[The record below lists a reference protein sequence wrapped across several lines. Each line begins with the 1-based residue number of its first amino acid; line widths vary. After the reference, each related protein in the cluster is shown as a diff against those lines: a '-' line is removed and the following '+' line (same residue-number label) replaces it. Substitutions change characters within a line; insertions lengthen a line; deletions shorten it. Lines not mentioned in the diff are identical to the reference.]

1 VLERIIFNRYDTDV
15 MTPMSRVRGRL
26 MTTIY
31 DVARAAGVS
40 PKTVSRVMNGD
51 APVNVRT
58 KEAVE
63 AAMGR
68 LGYVPS
74 SAARAMRS
82 QRTGLVG
89 LVTGAISGPQA
100 AGGATGLPDLQIV
113 QGIQRTL
120 SAAGLTVL
128 ISDTGGDAGRIPQ
141 LVRTL
146 REHRVEGLLYVADY
160 HQSIEI
166 AALARAERLVLVNAF
181 DDAGTPCVLPDD
193 QQGERDLVAALVAKG
208 HRRIG
213 FLTLPPSLVAY
224 GLRLEGFQQALA
236 EAGIAWDPALVI
248 DADRGGAPE
257 ERVAIQAAL
266 DAMLAMPEPPTVICC
281 GNDRMAV
288 TVYGVLRSRG
298 VAVPEEMSVAGFDDY
313 RVISETLYPQLT
325 TMELPYARMGEAAA
339 RLMLNELRGSETVPE
354 GTRIVVQGN
363 LRWRDSVV
371 PGPAFPT
378 Q

>member
-1 VLERIIFNRYDTDV
+1 
-15 MTPMSRVRGRL
+15 

-51 APVNVRT
+51 APVNART

-63 AAMGR
+63 AAMGH

-100 AGGATGLPDLQIV
+100 AGGATGLPDVQIV
-113 QGIQRTL
+113 QGIQSAL
-120 SAAGLTVL
+120 SQAGLTLL

-146 REHRVEGLLYVADY
+146 REHRVEGLFYVAGY
-160 HQSIEI
+160 HQRLEL
-166 AALARAERLVLVNAF
+166 AAVARAERIVLVNAF

-193 QQGERDLVAALVAKG
+193 RQGEFDLVAALIACG

-224 GLRLEGFQQALA
+224 DLRLQGYRQALA
-236 EAGIAWDPALVI
+236 EAGIAWDAALVV
-248 DADRGGAPE
+248 DADRDGAPE

-266 DAMLAMPEPPTVICC
+266 DAMLALPDPPTVVCC
-281 GNDRMAV
+281 GNDRMAI
-288 TVYGVLRSRG
+288 TVYGVLRARG
-298 VAVPEEMSVAGFDDY
+298 VALPQQMSVAGFDDY

-325 TMELPYARMGEAAA
+325 TMELPYARMGQAAA
-339 RLMLNELRGSETVPE
+339 RLMLNELRGGEAVPQ
-354 GTRIVVQGN
+354 GTRILVQGD
-363 LRWRDSVV
+363 LRWRASVV
-371 PGPAFPT
+371 PGPSLST
-378 Q
+378 QEANPGGRP

>member
-1 VLERIIFNRYDTDV
+1 V
-15 MTPMSRVRGRL
+15 
-26 MTTIY
+26 TTIY

-51 APVNVRT
+51 APVNART

-63 AAMGR
+63 AAIGK

-113 QGIQRTL
+113 QGIQRRL
-120 SAAGLTVL
+120 GEAGLTLL

-146 REHRVEGLLYVADY
+146 REHRVEGLFYVADY
-160 HQSIEI
+160 HQRIEV
-166 AALARAERLVLVNAF
+166 AAVARAERLVLVNAF

-193 QQGERDLVAALVAKG
+193 RQGEHDLVAALVAEG

-224 GLRLEGFQQALA
+224 GLRLDGYRQALA
-236 EAGIAWDPALVI
+236 EAGIAWDPALVV
-248 DADRGGAPE
+248 DADRDGAPE

-266 DAMLAMPEPPTVICC
+266 DAMLALPEPPTVVCC

-288 TVYGVLRSRG
+288 TVYGVLRARG
-298 VAVPEEMSVAGFDDY
+298 VGVPEGMSVAGYDDY

-339 RLMLNELRGSETVPE
+339 RLMLDELRGGETMPD
-354 GTRIVVQGN
+354 GTRIVIKGD
-363 LRWRDSVV
+363 LRWRASVV
-371 PGPAFPT
+371 PGPALST
-378 Q
+378 K